1 MTKERKMRK
10 KPDYKKALKGLMRI
24 LDEEDNKNISN
35 KNKIKDVTKKS
46 LGTVY
51 QFTGFRKDEEE

>member
-1 MTKERKMRK
+1 MRK

-35 KNKIKDVTKKS
+35 KNKIKDVTGKS
-46 LGTVY
+46 LSTVY
-51 QFTGFRKDEEE
+51 QFTGFRKEEKE

>member
-1 MTKERKMRK
+1 MQK

-35 KNKIKDVTKKS
+35 KNKIKDVTEKS
-46 LGTVY
+46 LGIVY
-51 QFTGFRKDEEE
+51 QFAGFTEEE

>member
-1 MTKERKMRK
+1 MTKENKMQN

-35 KNKIKDVTKKS
+35 KNKIKDVTEKS
-46 LGTVY
+46 LGIVY
-51 QFTGFRKDEEE
+51 QFAGFTEEE